1 MDGNLLVQMNQ
12 DVKETSVVFNLAM
25 TYSSSELLK
34 QTNICFSN
42 MGSSRGLS
50 IFVNLFEV
58 EQLFPVLIAFLSG
71 PTPTQSRWPVRVW
84 YLSPLAACKVDG
96 GCFRY
101 LPPDDISNFRRPRF
115 LHYVQYN
122 NLGGCCPSACIPSAP
137 FRTMV
142 TDMVTFLT
150 FLSSSCK
157 RRKSLSKMLPLLLQ
171 GLSMLPLVSHS
182 IMSKGM
188 HVQSY
193 SNALLT

>member
-71 PTPTQSRWPVRVW
+71 PTPTQSR
-84 YLSPLAACKVDG
+84 
-96 GCFRY
+96 
-101 LPPDDISNFRRPRF
+101 
-115 LHYVQYN
+115 
-122 NLGGCCPSACIPSAP
+122 
-137 FRTMV
+137 
-142 TDMVTFLT
+142 
-150 FLSSSCK
+150 
-157 RRKSLSKMLPLLLQ
+157 
-171 GLSMLPLVSHS
+171 
-182 IMSKGM
+182 
-188 HVQSY
+188 
-193 SNALLT
+193 